1 MTENISPRCSG
12 FTLMEM
18 LVALAIIAI
27 LLTAAVPS
35 VVAPIARAQVD
46 ESLAIVEKLQK
57 SVVGFYEAN
66 GVLPLDNE
74 AAGLPAPDKL
84 IGNYITSVELRRG
97 AFHIHFGN
105 KANSVLS
112 DKVLT
117 VRAIVVPDSAASP
130 MSWLCAYSQ
139 VPKGMLAADQDFTTV
154 SAQYLPVKCR
164 DTSRK

>member
-1 MTENISPRCSG
+1 MTEMRLLRHAG

-18 LVALAIIAI
+18 LVVLSIIAI

-35 VVAPIARAQVD
+35 IVTPIAREQVE
-46 ESLAIVEKLQK
+46 ESLAIVEKLQL
-57 SVVGFYEAN
+57 SVVDYYESN
-66 GVLPLDNE
+66 GVLPQDNE
-74 AAGLPAPDKL
+74 AAGLPAANKV

-105 KANSVLS
+105 KAQTVLQ

-117 VRAIVVPDSAASP
+117 VRAIIVPDSAASP

-164 DTSRK
+164 NTRHQ